1 MIRKGEGAER
11 GALGNVYFL
20 CNVSAEKVNELQ
32 ELLNKKDQEMKV
44 MEDRYK
50 KYLEKA
56 KSVSC
61 LWFIGGW
68 IIREMEGIFCC
79 KVYNT
84 THKVYNTIINSQNY
98 VFWMYNCNLTEWR
111 AVWSEIVRVIVACC
125 IPWFLVGPFLF
136 LVSLW
141 GHFGFS
147 LKNLQ
152 WKPLNFIS
160 VGSIVHRS
168 TSVSNAVFSIGS
180 FFLFSG
186 DKNSRSKAQ
195 FRRSTWGNCF
205 ISRFDCPSCWKF
217 FLMVRILH

>member
-1 MIRKGEGAER
+1 MIH
-11 GALGNVYFL
+11 LWLNNQGNGRDIL
-20 CNVSAEKVNELQ
+20 LQ
-32 ELLNKKDQEMKV
+32 STQ
-44 MEDRYK
+44 YH
-50 KYLEKA
+50 
-56 KSVSC
+56 
-61 LWFIGGW
+61 
-68 IIREMEGIFCC
+68 
-79 KVYNT
+79 

-98 VFWMYNCNLTEWR
+98 VFWMYNYNLTEWR

-125 IPWFLVGPFLF
+125 TPLFLVGPSLF

-141 GHFGFS
+141 GHWFQFEES
-147 LKNLQ
+147 Q
-152 WKPLNFIS
+152 RKPLYFIP

-217 FLMVRILH
+217 FLMVMILH

>member
-79 KVYNT
+79 KVYNN
-84 THKVYNTIINSQNY
+84 THTKYTIPHTQSIQHY
-98 VFWMYNCNLTEWR
+98 YKFTKLCFVNL
-111 AVWSEIVRVIVACC
+111 
-125 IPWFLVGPFLF
+125 
-136 LVSLW
+136 
-141 GHFGFS
+141 
-147 LKNLQ
+147 
-152 WKPLNFIS
+152 
-160 VGSIVHRS
+160 
-168 TSVSNAVFSIGS
+168 
-180 FFLFSG
+180 
-186 DKNSRSKAQ
+186 
-195 FRRSTWGNCF
+195 
-205 ISRFDCPSCWKF
+205 
-217 FLMVRILH
+217 